1 MIHFRAT
8 GLLSALGAALLLQ
21 ACSTVPTVAV
31 PETELEVR
39 YDSRAAELSALDSW
53 TLEGKLAVN
62 DGNDGGSGK
71 LRWQEDDGH
80 SRMDFHGALG
90 RGAWRLVSGPG
101 GAELELA
108 DGRSFK
114 AASVSELVRDQ
125 LGWSVPVEALS
136 WWVLGLQAPG
146 SSLARTFDEDGTLKT
161 LSQQGWDIEFERY
174 REQEAINMPMKV
186 TARQGEKMVKLA
198 VRQWELSGR
207 SD

>member
-1 MIHFRAT
+1 M
-8 GLLSALGAALLLQ
+8 GLGVALLLQ
-21 ACSTVPTVAV
+21 ACSSVPTATVST
-31 PETELEVR
+31 TELETR
-39 YDSRAAELSALDSW
+39 YGSRAAELSALDSW

-71 LRWQEDDGH
+71 LRWQEGDEQ

-108 DGRSFK
+108 DGRAYQ
-114 AASVSELVRDQ
+114 AASVSELVRGQ

-146 SSLARTFDEDGTLKT
+146 SADARAFEADGTLKS
-161 LSQQGWDIEFERY
+161 LSQQGWNIEFDRY
-174 REQEAINMPMKV
+174 REHDGFNMPMKV
-186 TARQGEKMVKLA
+186 TARQAEKSVKLA
-198 VRQWELSGR
+198 VRQWELGER